1 MTNSIINF
9 KNSFNG
15 GSRANRFRVYP
26 TWPTGIGINVTP
38 QDSNFKIISA
48 SLPTL
53 TVNSISVPYRG
64 RLINF
69 AGDRQ
74 YSPWIVGVYDDNNS
88 QNLWAAFHRWKE
100 RLDGHIT
107 HKVANNNFS
116 YSTLQTTWRVEQL
129 DVNGT
134 NVLRHIYLYKCW
146 PSVVGEIGLNM
157 GDNNLVSFQVTLT
170 FDHLKI
176 DKY

>member
-15 GSRANRFRVYP
+15 GSRANRFIVYP
-26 TWPTGIGINVTP
+26 SWPTGVNVQTKDP
-38 QDSNFKIISA
+38 TFKIVSA

-53 TVNSISVPYRG
+53 TVNSISLPYRG

-74 YSPWIVGVYDDNNS
+74 YSPWVIGVYDDNNS
-88 QNLWAAFHRWKE
+88 RNLWSAFHRWKE
-100 RLDGHIT
+100 FLDGHLT
-107 HKVANNNFS
+107 HKVANNNYS
-116 YSTLQTTWRVEQL
+116 YNTLQRTWRVEQL
-129 DVNGT
+129 NTNGT
-134 NVLRHIYLYKCW
+134 DSIRSITLYKCW

-157 GDNNLVSFQVTLT
+157 GENNLVSFQVTLT

-176 DKY
+176 DRY